1 MPPASPTRTTRTA
14 PPTAYIPSPAQLG
27 PGGTGEGGG
36 TRPSDGSFRRRPSL
50 RFRDGRAV
58 PVASQP
64 RLFSEPHFIG
74 SSERRPRPQAD
85 EPVAVFRDLPALR
98 SGRRHG
104 VRAGSRS
111 ALTWLP
117 PHSEDRRD
125 TSALPLTAIGWRPP
139 LPPQLP
145 PAADFPRPGCT
156 PCLTIASTRRAAVAG
171 RRSRFRRLRARGIE
185 AELLVGPVAEE
196 HLNDDRD
203 GRHEHPCRRGPV
215 VAAVGHPEVAL
226 GAEVEQ
232 SAAHQAAAAC
242 GCVRTARSR
251 GRGTR

>member
-1 MPPASPTRTTRTA
+1 MASRVRAAPTSLPDLPAETQVEIVTSRTVPPQRRGVPGTADRPPIVRAQSNVARDLGNFPSPSRHALCRPPRRHA
-14 PPTAYIPSPAQLG
+14 PPGRHRRRRTSHPAQLG

-36 TRPSDGSFRRRPSL
+36 TRPSRGSFRSRPSL

-125 TSALPLTAIGWRPP
+125 TSARCLSRPS
-139 LPPQLP
+139 
-145 PAADFPRPGCT
+145 DG
-156 PCLTIASTRRAAVAG
+156 
-171 RRSRFRRLRARGIE
+171 
-185 AELLVGPVAEE
+185 
-196 HLNDDRD
+196 
-203 GRHEHPCRRGPV
+203 GRHFRPSYPQQPTSRD
-215 VAAVGHPEVAL
+215 L
-226 GAEVEQ
+226 GVPLA
-232 SAAHQAAAAC
+232 
-242 GCVRTARSR
+242 
-251 GRGTR
+251 